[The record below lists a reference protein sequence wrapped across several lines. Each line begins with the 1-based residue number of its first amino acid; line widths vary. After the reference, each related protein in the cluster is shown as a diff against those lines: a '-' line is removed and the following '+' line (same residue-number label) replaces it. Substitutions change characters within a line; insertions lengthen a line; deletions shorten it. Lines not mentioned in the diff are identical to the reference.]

1 MNNNLRF
8 SAVVALLATGGA
20 LAQEPEPP
28 QPIQFGLTYTAD
40 YIGVI
45 DGGLEQRGDYLDNL
59 DVLIDADLDALMGW
73 GGGTLHLHV
82 LNNAG
87 GTPNDF
93 AGTLQGIDNI
103 EVGEQR
109 LRLFEAWI
117 EQALGESATLRLGLY
132 DLNSEFYAND
142 AAGLL
147 IGPSFG
153 IGSEL
158 AATGLNGPSIFPSTA
173 LSARLNVT
181 FGEDGFVRL
190 AVLNADARVPG
201 DPGGADTS
209 FDAGVLMIA
218 EGGIEGAR
226 KLSLGLWRYSKD
238 QDDIRE
244 VDGFGDPVGRTAQG
258 LYVTWE
264 EDLNDPEGPQAV
276 RAFVRA
282 GFSDGDTTPFAGGW
296 QAGFLMTRVFESR
309 PDSQLSFGVSHA
321 ILSDGYVD
329 NQIDAGVP
337 ISRGEFQIELTYS
350 DTLIDGITV
359 QPDLQWISQPGGD
372 RSIPDALVAGLRVT
386 VEL

>member
-73 GGGTLHLHV
+73 SGGTLHLHV

-147 IGPSFG
+147 IASSFG

-158 AATGLNGPSIFPSTA
+158 AATGLNGPSVFPSTA
-173 LSARLNVT
+173 CRRGSTSLSAR
-181 FGEDGFVRL
+181 
-190 AVLNADARVPG
+190 
-201 DPGGADTS
+201 
-209 FDAGVLMIA
+209 
-218 EGGIEGAR
+218 
-226 KLSLGLWRYSKD
+226 
-238 QDDIRE
+238 
-244 VDGFGDPVGRTAQG
+244 TASSAS
-258 LYVTWE
+258 
-264 EDLNDPEGPQAV
+264 P
-276 RAFVRA
+276 
-282 GFSDGDTTPFAGGW
+282 S
-296 QAGFLMTRVFESR
+296 
-309 PDSQLSFGVSHA
+309 
-321 ILSDGYVD
+321 
-329 NQIDAGVP
+329 
-337 ISRGEFQIELTYS
+337 
-350 DTLIDGITV
+350 
-359 QPDLQWISQPGGD
+359 
-372 RSIPDALVAGLRVT
+372 
-386 VEL
+386 